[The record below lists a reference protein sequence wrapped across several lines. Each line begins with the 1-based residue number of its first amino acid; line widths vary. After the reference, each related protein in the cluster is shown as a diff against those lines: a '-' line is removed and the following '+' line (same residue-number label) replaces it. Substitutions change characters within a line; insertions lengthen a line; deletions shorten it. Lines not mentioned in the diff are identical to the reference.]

1 MANRTSLASAIRT
14 AATQVSGAS
23 SPTATVERN
32 YASSRIGLGLGPGV
46 TRTASINTVTTAP
59 NFYSPFL
66 TPSSFQIPNARRE
79 VYLWANWW
87 RNNEPKIAA
96 AINFYTNYPF
106 SGWKLE
112 CSSSYVKDYFEKLVE
127 SLNFQKWL
135 PEISKTYHL
144 LGDSFV
150 LLSLDCPHCHGS
162 NWDDDK
168 NQECQHD
175 GATWKSISILNP
187 DSVIKTPGMIDQ
199 AGSYAYRPS
208 AEEIR
213 IVNERNPKEI
223 YDSIPDNIK
232 KMIIQGNPIKLNPIS
247 IHHFKYGSN
256 PWEDYGIS
264 MIRPL
269 FPILTYKDK
278 LRQAQYMIAERLILP
293 IKVVKIG
300 SDTRPASQEDIDN
313 VQDELASIANDPNL
327 TLVTHHNFDLEW
339 YGATG
344 KIHPLTG
351 EFELIEQEILDG
363 VMLNK
368 ALLNGEGPTYGN
380 AQVGLLAMAQR
391 LETFRREVA
400 HWIEQN
406 VFMPVAKWNGF
417 VIEGERGQDE
427 LVFPKIKFDDLQ
439 LRDDTGKLQMLVTAN
454 QNGVISNVSLIEAFG
469 LDSDQEIE
477 RLRFE
482 QGANFMNDQSF
493 GAPNVSLSFQS
504 GGVTGQGF
512 GAAPQDMSGGVGG
525 MPPPAD
531 LAVGGP
537 PAGGGAAPAPPAPGA
552 APAPTASVMD
562 KFYKVASSTINE
574 IYTERLEAKSAGV
587 RTASKKIK
595 SAAHEGFL
603 KSLTPVTG
611 RGSLGPLP
619 DEYDGLYGHLHMPIM
634 GGDNSHPLNNYALE
648 EIYQF
653 AGNENDSI
661 KKYAKKKVDVSQQPK
676 MFTNLEKKLY
686 GLTMSLNM
694 PFPLYA
700 QYSAG
705 PSMDYQLDAAIPNL
719 KIGIEADGEIWH
731 NNPDKIAKDKRR
743 DSELAANG
751 WIIVRFTDKEIND
764 HPQDCLNVLIK
775 AIKKRTGMSEE
786 NSEYL

>member
-23 SPTATVERN
+23 SPTATVDRN

-46 TRTASINTVTTAP
+46 TRTASLNTVTTAP

-199 AGSYAYRPS
+199 PGSYAYRPS

-213 IVNERNPKEI
+213 IVNERHPKEI

-232 KMIIQGNPIKLNPIS
+232 KMIVQGNPIKLNTIS

-427 LVFPKIKFDDLQ
+427 IVYPKIKFDDLQ

-493 GAPNVSLSFQS
+493 GTPNVSLSFQS

-512 GAAPQDMSGGVGG
+512 GAASPDMSGAG
-525 MPPPAD
+525 MTPPPAD
-531 LAVGGP
+531 LAVGGGTP
-537 PAGGGAAPAPPAPGA
+537 PAAPAPAGAGAPS
-552 APAPTASVMD
+552 PTPTADVMNR
-562 KFYKVASSTINE
+562 FYKVASSTINE
-574 IYTERLEAKSAGV
+574 IYMERIEAKNSGV

-619 DEYDGLYGHLHMPIM
+619 DEYDGLYGHLQPPFI

-648 EIYQF
+648 QVYQF
-653 AGNENDSI
+653 ASNENESI
-661 KKYAKKKVDVSQQPK
+661 KKYAKKKVDISQQPK

-694 PFPLYA
+694 PYPLYA

-751 WIIVRFTDKEIND
+751 WIIIRFTDKEIND

-775 AIKKRTGMSEE
+775 VIKKRTGMGEG

>member
-1 MANRTSLASAIRT
+1 
-14 AATQVSGAS
+14 
-23 SPTATVERN
+23 
-32 YASSRIGLGLGPGV
+32 
-46 TRTASINTVTTAP
+46 
-59 NFYSPFL
+59 
-66 TPSSFQIPNARRE
+66 
-79 VYLWANWW
+79 
-87 RNNEPKIAA
+87 
-96 AINFYTNYPF
+96 
-106 SGWKLE
+106 
-112 CSSSYVKDYFEKLVE
+112 
-127 SLNFQKWL
+127 
-135 PEISKTYHL
+135 
-144 LGDSFV
+144 
-150 LLSLDCPHCHGS
+150 
-162 NWDDDK
+162 
-168 NQECQHD
+168 
-175 GATWKSISILNP
+175 
-187 DSVIKTPGMIDQ
+187 
-199 AGSYAYRPS
+199 
-208 AEEIR
+208 
-213 IVNERNPKEI
+213 
-223 YDSIPDNIK
+223 
-232 KMIIQGNPIKLNPIS
+232 
-247 IHHFKYGSN
+247 
-256 PWEDYGIS
+256 
-264 MIRPL
+264 
-269 FPILTYKDK
+269 
-278 LRQAQYMIAERLILP
+278 MIAERLILP

-427 LVFPKIKFDDLQ
+427 LVYPKIKFDDLQ

-482 QGANFMNDQSF
+482 QGANFVNDQSF
-493 GAPNVSLSFQS
+493 GTPNVSLSFQS

-512 GAAPQDMSGGVGG
+512 GAATPNASAGIEG

-531 LAVGGP
+531 LSVGGTP
-537 PAGGGAAPAPPAPGA
+537 PAGGAPPPAPA
-552 APAPTASVMD
+552 APGAAPTASVMN

-574 IYTERLEAKSAGV
+574 IYTERIEAKNSGV

-619 DEYDGLYGHLHMPIM
+619 DEYDGLFGTLYIPIM

-653 AGNENDSI
+653 ASNENDSI

-686 GLTMSLNM
+686 GLMMSLNM

-705 PSMDYQLDAAIPNL
+705 PTMDYQLDAAIPNL
-719 KIGIEADGEIWH
+719 KLGIEADGEIWH

-751 WIIVRFTDKEIND
+751 WIIIRFTDKELND

-775 AIKKRTGMSEE
+775 VIKRRTGMGEG

>member
-14 AATQVSGAS
+14 AAIQVSGAS

-199 AGSYAYRPS
+199 TGSYAYRPS

-223 YDSIPDNIK
+223 YDAIPDNIK

-406 VFMPVAKWNGF
+406 VFMPVSKWNGF

-427 LVFPKIKFDDLQ
+427 LIYPKIKFDDLQ

-469 LDSDQEIE
+469 FDSDQEIE

-482 QGANFMNDQSF
+482 QGANFVNDQSF
-493 GAPNVSLSFQS
+493 GTPNISLSFQS
-504 GGVTGQGF
+504 GGVSGQGF
-512 GAAPQDMSGGVGG
+512 GAGSPDMAAGAESMPPAADLGVGG
-525 MPPPAD
+525 GTPPA
-531 LAVGGP
+531 
-537 PAGGGAAPAPPAPGA
+537 AGAPPAAPTPA
-552 APAPTASVMD
+552 APVPTASVMN

-574 IYTERLEAKSAGV
+574 IYKDRLETNGSGV

-603 KSLTPVTG
+603 RTLTPVTG

-619 DEYDGLYGHLHMPIM
+619 DEYDGLYGPLHIPIM

-653 AGNENDSI
+653 ASNENESI

-686 GLTMSLNM
+686 GLMMSLNM
-694 PFPLYA
+694 PYPLYA

-751 WIIVRFTDKEIND
+751 WIVIRFTDKEIND

-775 AIKKRTGMSEE
+775 VIKRRTGMGEGD
-786 NSEYL
+786 SEYL

>member
-1 MANRTSLASAIRT
+1 
-14 AATQVSGAS
+14 
-23 SPTATVERN
+23 
-32 YASSRIGLGLGPGV
+32 
-46 TRTASINTVTTAP
+46 
-59 NFYSPFL
+59 
-66 TPSSFQIPNARRE
+66 
-79 VYLWANWW
+79 
-87 RNNEPKIAA
+87 
-96 AINFYTNYPF
+96 
-106 SGWKLE
+106 
-112 CSSSYVKDYFEKLVE
+112 
-127 SLNFQKWL
+127 
-135 PEISKTYHL
+135 
-144 LGDSFV
+144 
-150 LLSLDCPHCHGS
+150 
-162 NWDDDK
+162 
-168 NQECQHD
+168 
-175 GATWKSISILNP
+175 
-187 DSVIKTPGMIDQ
+187 
-199 AGSYAYRPS
+199 
-208 AEEIR
+208 
-213 IVNERNPKEI
+213 
-223 YDSIPDNIK
+223 
-232 KMIIQGNPIKLNPIS
+232 
-247 IHHFKYGSN
+247 
-256 PWEDYGIS
+256 
-264 MIRPL
+264 
-269 FPILTYKDK
+269 
-278 LRQAQYMIAERLILP
+278 LP

-427 LVFPKIKFDDLQ
+427 LVYPKIKFDDLQ

-482 QGANFMNDQSF
+482 QGSSFMNDQSF
-493 GAPNVSLSFQS
+493 GTPNVSLSFQS

-512 GAAPQDMSGGVGG
+512 GAATPDASGG
-525 MPPPAD
+525 MSAPPAD
-531 LAVGGP
+531 LSV
-537 PAGGGAAPAPPAPGA
+537 GGGAPAPGAIPPAPGGA
-552 APAPTASVMD
+552 PAPAPTAEVMT
-562 KFYKVASSTINE
+562 KNYKLASATINE
-574 IYTERLEAKSAGV
+574 IYNERIDAKNSGV
-587 RTASKKIK
+587 RTASKRIK
-595 SAAHEGFL
+595 SAAHEYFL
-603 KSLTPVTG
+603 MSLTPVTG

-619 DEYDGLYGHLHMPIM
+619 SEYDGLFGSIQTPLC

-653 AGNENDSI
+653 ASNENEAI
-661 KKYAKKKVDVSQQPK
+661 KKYAKKKVDISQQPK
-676 MFTNLEKKLY
+676 MFTGLEKKLY

-705 PSMDYQLDAAIPNL
+705 PTMDYQLDAAIPNL

-775 AIKKRTGMSEE
+775 AIKKRTGMSEG

>member
-23 SPTATVERN
+23 SPTATVDRN

-46 TRTASINTVTTAP
+46 TRTASLNTVTTAP

-199 AGSYAYRPS
+199 PGSYAYRPS

-213 IVNERNPKEI
+213 IVNERHPKEI

-232 KMIIQGNPIKLNPIS
+232 KMIIQGNPIKLNTIS

-427 LVFPKIKFDDLQ
+427 IVYPKIKFDDLQ

-493 GAPNVSLSFQS
+493 GTPNVSLSFQS

-512 GAAPQDMSGGVGG
+512 GAASPDMSGTG
-525 MPPPAD
+525 MTPPLAD
-531 LAVGGP
+531 LAVGGGAP
-537 PAGGGAAPAPPAPGA
+537 PAAPAPGGA
-552 APAPTASVMD
+552 AAPSPVPTADVMNR
-562 KFYKVASSTINE
+562 FYKIASSTINE
-574 IYTERLEAKSAGV
+574 IYMERIEAKNSGV

-619 DEYDGLYGHLHMPIM
+619 DEYDGLYGQLHSQFI

-648 EIYQF
+648 EVYQF
-653 AGNENDSI
+653 ASNENDSI
-661 KKYAKKKVDVSQQPK
+661 KKYAKKKVDISQQPK

-705 PSMDYQLDAAIPNL
+705 PAMDYQLDAAIPNL

-751 WIIVRFTDKEIND
+751 WIIIRFTDKEIND

-775 AIKKRTGMSEE
+775 VIKKRTGMGEG

>member
-1 MANRTSLASAIRT
+1 LAGAIKSAAQSVTGETTINDVVEKRNHANSRISMGPGPNVRQANT
-14 AATQVSGAS
+14 ANTIT
-23 SPTATVERN
+23 TATN
-32 YASSRIGLGLGPGV
+32 Y
-46 TRTASINTVTTAP
+46 
-59 NFYSPFL
+59 YSPFL

-96 AINFYTNYPF
+96 AVNFYTNYPF

-150 LLSLDCPHCHGS
+150 LLSLDCPHCQGS

-168 NQECQHD
+168 NQECEHD

-187 DSVIKTPGMIDQ
+187 DSVIKSPGMIDQ

-213 IVNERNPKEI
+213 IVNERHPKEV
-223 YDSIPDNIK
+223 YDKIPDNIK

-427 LVFPKIKFDDLQ
+427 IVYPKIKFDDLQ

-493 GAPNVSLSFQS
+493 GTPNVSLSFQS

-512 GAAPQDMSGGVGG
+512 GAVTPDASGGMGA
-525 MPPPAD
+525 PPSAD
-531 LAVGGP
+531 LSV
-537 PAGGGAAPAPPAPGA
+537 GGGAPAPGGIPPAPIPGGA
-552 APAPTASVMD
+552 PAPAPTAAVMT
-562 KFYKVASSTINE
+562 KNYKLASSAINE
-574 IYTERLEAKSAGV
+574 IYNERIDAKNSGV
-587 RTASKKIK
+587 RTASKRIK
-595 SAAHEGFL
+595 SAAHEYFL
-603 KSLTPVTG
+603 MSLTPVTG

-619 DEYDGLYGHLHMPIM
+619 SEYDGLFGSIQIPLC

-653 AGNENDSI
+653 ASNENEAI
-661 KKYAKKKVDVSQQPK
+661 KKYAKKKVDISQQPK
-676 MFTNLEKKLY
+676 MFTGLEKKLY

-705 PSMDYQLDAAIPNL
+705 PTGDYQLDAAIPNL

-775 AIKKRTGMSEE
+775 AIKKRTGMSEG

>member
-1 MANRTSLASAIRT
+1 MANRTSLAAAIRSS
-14 AATQVSGAS
+14 ASQVAS
-23 SPTATVERN
+23 DSSSANSQDNQR
-32 YASSRIGLGLGPGV
+32 YASSRIGLGLGPSV
-46 TRTASINTVTTAP
+46 SRTASINTITTAP

-79 VYLWANWW
+79 VYLWASWW
-87 RNNEPKIAA
+87 KNNEPKVAA
-96 AINFYTNYPF
+96 AINFYKNYPF

-127 SLNFQKWL
+127 KLNFQKWL
-135 PEISKTYHL
+135 PEISQAYHL
-144 LGDSFV
+144 LGDAFV
-150 LLSLDCPHCHGS
+150 LLSLECEHCNGS
-162 NWDDDK
+162 NWNHEK
-168 NQECQHD
+168 QEPCAHD

-199 AGSYAYRPS
+199 PGSYAYKPS
-208 AEEIR
+208 AEEVR
-213 IVNERNPKEI
+213 IVNERHPKEI
-223 YDSIPDNIK
+223 YDSIPDGVR
-232 KMIIQGNPIKLNPIS
+232 KMILKGDPIKLSPIS
-247 IHHFKYGSN
+247 IHHFKHGSN
-256 PWEDYGIS
+256 PWEDYGVS

-278 LRQAQYMIAERLILP
+278 LRQAQYMIAERLIIP

-327 TLVTHHNFDLEW
+327 TLVTHHNFDMEW

-400 HWIEQN
+400 HWIEQS
-406 VFMPVAKWNGF
+406 VFKPVAEWNGF

-427 LVFPKIKFDDLQ
+427 LVYPKIKFDDLQ

-482 QGANFMNDQSF
+482 QGANFISDQSF
-493 GAPNVSLSFQS
+493 GTPSFSLNLQS
-504 GGVTGQGF
+504 GPVTGQGF
-512 GAAPQDMSGGVGG
+512 GAQPGGQMPLEPPMPQAPLG
-525 MPPPAD
+525 
-531 LAVGGP
+531 GGP
-537 PAGGGAAPAPPAPGA
+537 GAAPAPPPPGP
-552 APAPTASVMD
+552 APAPTASQQD
-562 KFYKVASSTINE
+562 KFYKIASSIINE
-574 IYTERLEAKSAGV
+574 IYDERMTSKLSKSGK
-587 RTASKKIK
+587 RYASKFK
-595 SAAHEGFL
+595 SAAHEGYL
-603 KSLTPVTG
+603 KSISPVTG

-619 DEYDGLYGHLHMPIM
+619 DTYDGLYGNIVEPIA
-634 GGDNSHPLNNYALE
+634 GGHNSVPLNAEAYYKLQQLSRSEDNIVRE
-648 EIYQF
+648 VV
-653 AGNENDSI
+653 
-661 KKYAKKKVDVSQQPK
+661 AKKIERPQPQ
-676 MFTNLEKKLY
+676 MFTSLEKKLY
-686 GLTMSLNM
+686 GMLMSLNM
-694 PFPLYA
+694 PYDLFA

-705 PSMDYQLDAAIPNL
+705 PTFDYQLDAAIPNL
-719 KIGIEADGEIWH
+719 KIGVEADGEIWH

-743 DSELAANG
+743 DSELASKG
-751 WIIVRFTDKEIND
+751 WIIVRFTDKELND
-764 HPQDCLNVLIK
+764 HPQDCINVLLSV
-775 AIKKRTGMSEE
+775 IKKRTGAQNSEE
-786 NSEYL
+786 EYL

>member
-1 MANRTSLASAIRT
+1 MANRTSLAAAIRT
-14 AATQVSGAS
+14 SATQVAGEKSSAS
-23 SPTATVERN
+23 APSEQR
-32 YASSRIGLGLGPGV
+32 YASSRIGLGLGPSV
-46 TRTASINTVTTAP
+46 SRSASTNTITTAP

-79 VYLWANWW
+79 VYLWASWW
-87 RNNEPKIAA
+87 KNNEPKVAA
-96 AINFYTNYPF
+96 AINFYKNYPF

-127 SLNFQKWL
+127 KLNFQKWL
-135 PEISKTYHL
+135 PEISQAYHL

-150 LLSLDCPHCHGS
+150 LLSIECEHCNGS
-162 NWDDDK
+162 NWDGNK
-168 NQECQHD
+168 NEPCKHD

-199 AGSYAYRPS
+199 PGSYAYKPS
-208 AEEIR
+208 AEEVR
-213 IVNERNPKEI
+213 IINERHPKEI
-223 YDSIPDNIK
+223 YDSIPDDVK
-232 KMIIQGNPIKLNPIS
+232 KMIMKGDPIKLSPIS
-247 IHHFKYGSN
+247 IHHFKHGSN
-256 PWEDYGIS
+256 PWEDYGVS

-278 LRQAQYMIAERLILP
+278 LRQAQYMIAERLIIP

-327 TLVTHHNFDLEW
+327 TLVTHHNFDMEW

-368 ALLNGEGPTYGN
+368 ALLNGEGPTYGY

-400 HWIEQN
+400 HWVEQC
-406 VFMPVAKWNGF
+406 VFKPVAEWNGF

-427 LVFPKIKFDDLQ
+427 LVYPKIKFDDLQ

-482 QGANFMNDQSF
+482 QGANFISDQSF
-493 GAPNVSLSFQS
+493 GTPAFSLNLQS
-504 GGVTGQGF
+504 GPVTGQGF
-512 GAAPQDMSGGVGG
+512 GAGAGQMPMEPPMPQAPLGGAPAAGG
-525 MPPPAD
+525 PPPA
-531 LAVGGP
+531 P
-537 PAGGGAAPAPPAPGA
+537 AAPPPM
-552 APAPTASVMD
+552 PTAAEKD
-562 KFYKVASSTINE
+562 RFYKIASTIINDVYNERVLAKLSRSNNRYASSN
-574 IYTERLEAKSAGV
+574 
-587 RTASKKIK
+587 IK

-603 KSLTPVTG
+603 MSISPVTG

-619 DEYDGLYGHLHMPIM
+619 EKYDGLYGNLVEPIA
-634 GGDNSHPLNNYALE
+634 GGMNSVALNYEANYEFSVLAHSEDTGVRQVL
-648 EIYQF
+648 
-653 AGNENDSI
+653 
-661 KKYAKKKVDVSQQPK
+661 AKKLDRAQPQ
-676 MFTNLEKKLY
+676 MFTSLEKKLY
-686 GLTMSLNM
+686 GMLMSLNM
-694 PFPLYA
+694 PYSLYA

-705 PSMDYQLDAAIPNL
+705 PTFDYQLDAAIPNL
-719 KIGIEADGEIWH
+719 KVGVEADGEIWH

-743 DSELAANG
+743 DSELASKG
-751 WIIVRFTDKEIND
+751 WIIVRFTDKELND
-764 HPQDCLNVLIK
+764 HPQDCINVLLQVIK
-775 AIKKRTGMSEE
+775 RRTGSQNSEE
-786 NSEYL
+786 EYL

>member
-1 MANRTSLASAIRT
+1 M
-14 AATQVSGAS
+14 
-23 SPTATVERN
+23 
-32 YASSRIGLGLGPGV
+32 
-46 TRTASINTVTTAP
+46 NTVTTSP

-96 AINFYTNYPF
+96 AVNFYTNYPF

-150 LLSLDCPHCHGS
+150 LLSLDCPHCQGS

-168 NQECQHD
+168 NQECEHD

-187 DSVIKTPGMIDQ
+187 DSVIKSPGMIDQ

-213 IVNERNPKEI
+213 IVNERHPKEV
-223 YDSIPDNIK
+223 YDKIPDNIK

-427 LVFPKIKFDDLQ
+427 IVYPKIKFDDLQ

-493 GAPNVSLSFQS
+493 GTPNVSLSFQS

-512 GAAPQDMSGGVGG
+512 GGGIPDASGGMGAPPTADLSVGG
-525 MPPPAD
+525 GAPA
-531 LAVGGP
+531 P
-537 PAGGGAAPAPPAPGA
+537 AAPAPVAP
-552 APAPTASVMD
+552 PAPTAAVMT
-562 KFYKVASSTINE
+562 KNYKLASSAINE
-574 IYTERLEAKSAGV
+574 IYNERIDAKNSGV
-587 RTASKKIK
+587 RTASKRIK
-595 SAAHEGFL
+595 SAAHEYF
-603 KSLTPVTG
+603 
-611 RGSLGPLP
+611 
-619 DEYDGLYGHLHMPIM
+619 
-634 GGDNSHPLNNYALE
+634 
-648 EIYQF
+648 F
-653 AGNENDSI
+653 
-661 KKYAKKKVDVSQQPK
+661 
-676 MFTNLEKKLY
+676 
-686 GLTMSLNM
+686 
-694 PFPLYA
+694 
-700 QYSAG
+700 
-705 PSMDYQLDAAIPNL
+705 
-719 KIGIEADGEIWH
+719 
-731 NNPDKIAKDKRR
+731 
-743 DSELAANG
+743 
-751 WIIVRFTDKEIND
+751 
-764 HPQDCLNVLIK
+764 
-775 AIKKRTGMSEE
+775 
-786 NSEYL
+786 

>member
-23 SPTATVERN
+23 SPTATVDRN

-187 DSVIKTPGMIDQ
+187 DSVIKTPGMVDQ
-199 AGSYAYRPS
+199 PGSYAYRPS

-213 IVNERNPKEI
+213 IVNERHPKEI
-223 YDSIPDNIK
+223 YDTIPDNIK
-232 KMIIQGNPIKLNPIS
+232 KMIVQGNPIKLNTIS

-417 VIEGERGQDE
+417 IIEGERGQDE
-427 LVFPKIKFDDLQ
+427 IVYPKIKFDDLQ

-482 QGANFMNDQSF
+482 QGANFVNDQSF
-493 GAPNVSLSFQS
+493 GTPNVSLSFQS

-512 GAAPQDMSGGVGG
+512 GAASPDMSGAG
-525 MPPPAD
+525 MVPPAAD
-531 LAVGGP
+531 LSV
-537 PAGGGAAPAPPAPGA
+537 GGGAPA
-552 APAPTASVMD
+552 APAPTGAPAPAPAPTADVMNR
-562 KFYKVASSTINE
+562 FYKVASSTINE
-574 IYTERLEAKSAGV
+574 IYMERIEAKNSGV

-619 DEYDGLYGHLHMPIM
+619 DEYDGLYGQLQSPLI

-648 EIYQF
+648 QIYQF
-653 AGNENDSI
+653 ASNENESI
-661 KKYAKKKVDVSQQPK
+661 KKYAKKKVDISQQPK

-705 PSMDYQLDAAIPNL
+705 PAMDYQLDAAIPNL
-719 KIGIEADGEIWH
+719 KIGIEADGEVWH

-751 WIIVRFTDKEIND
+751 WIIIRFTDKEIND

-775 AIKKRTGMSEE
+775 VIKKRTGMGEG

>member
-23 SPTATVERN
+23 SPTATVDRN

-187 DSVIKTPGMIDQ
+187 DSVIKTPGMVDQ
-199 AGSYAYRPS
+199 PGSYAYRPS

-213 IVNERNPKEI
+213 IVNERHPKEI
-223 YDSIPDNIK
+223 YDTIPDNIK
-232 KMIIQGNPIKLNPIS
+232 KMIVQGNPIKLNTIS

-417 VIEGERGQDE
+417 IIEGERGQDE
-427 LVFPKIKFDDLQ
+427 IVYPKIKFDDLQ

-482 QGANFMNDQSF
+482 QGANFVNDQSF
-493 GAPNVSLSFQS
+493 GTPNVSLSFQS

-512 GAAPQDMSGGVGG
+512 GAASPDMSGAG
-525 MPPPAD
+525 MAPPPAD
-531 LAVGGP
+531 LSVGGGAP
-537 PAGGGAAPAPPAPGA
+537 AAPAPAGAPAP
-552 APAPTASVMD
+552 APAPTADVMNR
-562 KFYKVASSTINE
+562 FYKVASSTINE
-574 IYTERLEAKSAGV
+574 IYMERIEAKNSGV

-619 DEYDGLYGHLHMPIM
+619 DEYDGLYGQLQSPLI

-648 EIYQF
+648 QIYQF
-653 AGNENDSI
+653 ASNENESI
-661 KKYAKKKVDVSQQPK
+661 KKYAKKKVDISQQPK

-705 PSMDYQLDAAIPNL
+705 PAMDYQLDAAIPNL
-719 KIGIEADGEIWH
+719 KIGIEADGEVWH

-751 WIIVRFTDKEIND
+751 WIIIRFTDKEIND

-775 AIKKRTGMSEE
+775 VIKKRTGMGEG

>member
-1 MANRTSLASAIRT
+1 M
-14 AATQVSGAS
+14 
-23 SPTATVERN
+23 
-32 YASSRIGLGLGPGV
+32 
-46 TRTASINTVTTAP
+46 NTVTTSP

-96 AINFYTNYPF
+96 AVNFYTNYPF

-150 LLSLDCPHCHGS
+150 LLSLDCPHCQGS

-168 NQECQHD
+168 NQECEHD

-187 DSVIKTPGMIDQ
+187 DSVIKSPGMIDQ

-213 IVNERNPKEI
+213 IVNERHPKEV
-223 YDSIPDNIK
+223 YDKIPDNIK

-427 LVFPKIKFDDLQ
+427 IVYPKIKFDDLQ

-493 GAPNVSLSFQS
+493 GTPNVSLSFQS

-512 GAAPQDMSGGVGG
+512 GGGAADPSGGMGA
-525 MPPPAD
+525 PPAAD
-531 LAVGGP
+531 LSV
-537 PAGGGAAPAPPAPGA
+537 GGGAPVPGGIPPVPGGAP
-552 APAPTASVMD
+552 APAPTAAVMT
-562 KFYKVASSTINE
+562 KNYRLASAAINE
-574 IYTERLEAKSAGV
+574 IYNERIDAKNSGV
-587 RTASKKIK
+587 RTASKRIK
-595 SAAHEGFL
+595 SAAHEYFL
-603 KSLTPVTG
+603 MSLTPVTG

-619 DEYDGLYGHLHMPIM
+619 SEYDGLFGSIQTPLC

-653 AGNENDSI
+653 ASNENETI
-661 KKYAKKKVDVSQQPK
+661 KKYAKKKVDISQQPK
-676 MFTNLEKKLY
+676 MFTGLEKKLY

-694 PFPLYA
+694 PYPLYA

-705 PSMDYQLDAAIPNL
+705 PTGDYQLDAAIPNL

-775 AIKKRTGMSEE
+775 AIKKRTGMSEG

>member
-14 AATQVSGAS
+14 AATQVSGAPTS
-23 SPTATVERN
+23 STVNRN

-46 TRTASINTVTTAP
+46 TRTASMNTVTTAP

-96 AINFYTNYPF
+96 AVNFYTNYPF

-150 LLSLDCPHCHGS
+150 LLSLDCPHCRGS

-168 NQECQHD
+168 NQECEHD

-187 DSVIKTPGMIDQ
+187 DSVIKSPGMIDQ
-199 AGSYAYRPS
+199 SGSYAYRPS

-213 IVNERNPKEI
+213 IVNERHPKEV
-223 YDSIPDNIK
+223 YDKIPDDIK

-247 IHHFKYGSN
+247 IYHFKYGSN

-427 LVFPKIKFDDLQ
+427 LVYPKIKFDDLQ

-482 QGANFMNDQSF
+482 QGASFMNDQSF
-493 GAPNVSLSFQS
+493 GTPNVSLSFQS

-512 GAAPQDMSGGVGG
+512 GGGPADASGGMGA
-525 MPPPAD
+525 PPAAD
-531 LAVGGP
+531 LSV
-537 PAGGGAAPAPPAPGA
+537 GGGAAAPGGAPPVPGGAP
-552 APAPTASVMD
+552 APAPTAAVMT
-562 KFYKVASSTINE
+562 KNYKLASSTINE
-574 IYTERLEAKSAGV
+574 IYNERIDAKNSGV
-587 RTASKKIK
+587 RTASKRIK
-595 SAAHEGFL
+595 SAAHEYFL
-603 KSLTPVTG
+603 MSLTPVTG

-619 DEYDGLYGHLHMPIM
+619 NEYDGLFGLIQTPLC

-653 AGNENDSI
+653 ASNENEAI
-661 KKYAKKKVDVSQQPK
+661 KKYAKKKVNI
-676 MFTNLEKKLY
+676 F
-686 GLTMSLNM
+686 G
-694 PFPLYA
+694 
-700 QYSAG
+700 
-705 PSMDYQLDAAIPNL
+705 
-719 KIGIEADGEIWH
+719 
-731 NNPDKIAKDKRR
+731 
-743 DSELAANG
+743 
-751 WIIVRFTDKEIND
+751 
-764 HPQDCLNVLIK
+764 C
-775 AIKKRTGMSEE
+775 
-786 NSEYL
+786 